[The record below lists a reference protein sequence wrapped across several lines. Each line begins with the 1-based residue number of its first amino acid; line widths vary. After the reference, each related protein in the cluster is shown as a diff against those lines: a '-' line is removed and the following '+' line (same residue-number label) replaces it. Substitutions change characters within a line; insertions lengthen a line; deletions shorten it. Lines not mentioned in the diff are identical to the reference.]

1 MRFIN
6 IKQKVIYYRKKGYS
20 YNMINQKLG
29 ISKSTLSD
37 WLKEIPYTPNKAV
50 IKRIKEG
57 PAKSGQIRHN
67 QKVANILEMKK
78 FAKKELGKLT
88 KRDLWLLGI
97 GLYLGEGSKSGNG
110 TIRIINSN
118 PDIIKLAIKWFK
130 NICGLTI
137 KNFNPAIHL
146 YPDNNIEKSINF
158 WSTTT
163 GIPKN
168 QFGKTQIDIRIKK
181 STIRKNKLPHG
192 TAHLTIRSNGNQK
205 FGVTL
210 QRRILGWLD
219 AVTNQ

>member
-6 IKQKVIYYRKKGYS
+6 IKQKAIYYRKKGYS
-20 YNMINQKLG
+20 YNMISQKLG

-37 WLKEIPYTPNKAV
+37 WLKELPYYPNETV

-67 QKVANILEMKK
+67 QKVANILKMKK
-78 FAKKELGKLT
+78 LAQQELGKLT

-97 GLYLGEGSKSGNG
+97 GLYLGEGSKSSNG

-130 NICGLTI
+130 NICGLTV
-137 KNFNPAIHL
+137 KNLNLAIHL
-146 YPDNNIEKSINF
+146 YPDNNIKKSINF
-158 WSTTT
+158 WSKTT

-168 QFGKTQIDIRIKK
+168 QFGKTQIDIRTKK
-181 STIRKNKLPHG
+181 SIIRKNKLPYG
-192 TAHLTIRSNGNQK
+192 TAHLTIRSNGNQI

-219 AVTNQ
+219 AVMNQ